1 MSEGH
6 IAYAVH
12 ALSEGQS
19 MHLKH
24 VYLSEGQIHMQHM
37 FCPKDKTC
45 AFVHLSEG
53 QMHEAYAIAKQLHT
67 LSMCF
72 KLCLKHMLHA

>member
-45 AFVHLSEG
+45 AFVQLKHSFNCTKRIHLSEG
-53 QMHEAYAIAKQLHT
+53 QMYT
-67 LSMCF
+67 LC
-72 KLCLKHMLHA
+72 ML